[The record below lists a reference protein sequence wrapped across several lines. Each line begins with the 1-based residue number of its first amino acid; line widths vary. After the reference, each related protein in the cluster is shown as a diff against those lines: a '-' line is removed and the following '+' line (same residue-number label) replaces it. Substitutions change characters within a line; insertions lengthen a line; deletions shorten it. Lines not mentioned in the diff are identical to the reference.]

1 MLKIYN
7 VTLKASSTIRGIETI
22 HALYKRNR
30 TLICSQFQSLVRHK
44 TQLCRE
50 INVPYRIDTKKIYP
64 IGYFLCNKRIRLTED
79 TYIIFIFR
87 TPLMLYFVNR
97 RHMK

>member
-7 VTLKASSTIRGIETI
+7 VTLKASSMIKGIETI
-22 HALYKRNR
+22 HALYKSNR

-50 INVPYRIDTKKIYP
+50 INVPYRIDTKKNLSYRV
-64 IGYFLCNKRIRLTED
+64 FL
-79 TYIIFIFR
+79 
-87 TPLMLYFVNR
+87 V
-97 RHMK
+97 